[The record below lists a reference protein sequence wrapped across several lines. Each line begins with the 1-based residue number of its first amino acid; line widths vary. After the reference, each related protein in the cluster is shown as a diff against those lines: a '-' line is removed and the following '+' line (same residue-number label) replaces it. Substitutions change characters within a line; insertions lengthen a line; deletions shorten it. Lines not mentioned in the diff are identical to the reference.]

1 MSATE
6 KQRPLAALGL
16 AALGVVYGD
25 IGTSPLYTI
34 KTVFDPSYGV
44 RPDPGNVIGVISL
57 IVWALTIVVS
67 IKYVTLILRADNR
80 GEGGIMALL
89 SLASSFVAHRARFRG
104 MLLVIGLFGASLFY
118 GDGVITPAIS
128 VLSAVEGLSIA
139 THVFTPYIVPITLVI
154 LLGLF
159 LVQSRGTA
167 DIGVVFG
174 PIMAIWFFTIG
185 IAGVWNVIRD
195 PAILAALNPIHGLAF
210 LLHER
215 WLAFIALGAV
225 VLALTGA
232 EALYA
237 DLGHFGA
244 PPIRLAWFVWVFP
257 SLALNYLGQGALLL
271 QHPQA
276 FVNPFYYSFPA
287 WALYPMVGLA
297 TVATVIASQ
306 AVISGTYSMTKQAI
320 QLGFLPRMH
329 IVYTSARTMGQIYIP
344 FVNWL
349 LLFAVLSAVLGFRSS
364 SALGAAYG
372 IAVTGTMLITTVL
385 TFFVVRNGWHFNL
398 GLALAATGFFFLID
412 LTFFSANLLKLA
424 DGGWFPI
431 SIGIVLFIVM
441 STWRHGRQ
449 LLSERRRAQLLPLVP
464 FLQTLLLTPPAR
476 VPGTAVFLSADA
488 QGVPA
493 ALLHNLAHNKILHSR
508 VVFMTVAV
516 EEIPYIAL
524 AERVKVSSII
534 DSCYQ
539 VLIRCG
545 FKDEVNLPKLL
556 ELCEPQG
563 LKFEPME
570 TSYFISREILI
581 ATPGMGMS
589 LWREKLF
596 ATMARNAGHM
606 AEFLKLPP
614 NRVIELGTQ
623 IEV

>member
-1 MSATE
+1 MTINQ
-6 KQRPLAALGL
+6 KHPHLGTLGL

-44 RPDPGNVIGVISL
+44 RPDPSNVIGVVSL
-57 IVWALTIVVS
+57 IVWALTVIVS

-80 GEGGIMALL
+80 GEGGIIALL
-89 SLASSFVAHRARFRG
+89 SLASSYVAKRPRTRAV
-104 MLLVIGLFGASLFY
+104 LLVIGLFGASLFY

-128 VLSAVEGLSIA
+128 VLSAIEGLSIA
-139 THVFTPYIVPITLVI
+139 TQVFTPYVVPITLII

-167 DIGVVFG
+167 DIGVIFG
-174 PIMAIWFFTIG
+174 PVMAIWFLTIG
-185 IAGVWNVIRD
+185 AAGAWSVMRE
-195 PAILAALNPIHGLAF
+195 PAILAALNPIHGLVF
-210 LLHER
+210 LFHER

-244 PPIRLAWFVWVFP
+244 APIRLAWFVLVFP
-257 SLALNYLGQGALLL
+257 SLALSYLGQGALLL
-271 QHPQA
+271 RHPEA
-276 FVNPFYYSFPA
+276 VINPFYYSFPKSL
-287 WALYPMVGLA
+287 LYPMVGLA
-297 TVATVIASQ
+297 AVATVIASQ

-320 QLGFLPRMH
+320 QLGFLPRMQ
-329 IVYTSARTMGQIYIP
+329 IVYTSAREVGQIYIP

-349 LLFAVLSAVLGFRSS
+349 LLFAVLAAVLGFRSS

-385 TFFVVRNGWHFNL
+385 TFFVVRNGWHYNL

-424 DGGWFPI
+424 EGGWFPI
-431 SIGIVLFIVM
+431 SIGVALFVVM

-449 LLSERRRAQLLPLVP
+449 LLAERRRAQLLPLRP
-464 FLQTLLLTPPAR
+464 FMQTLLADAPKR
-476 VPGTAVFLSADA
+476 VPGTAIFLSADA
-488 QGVPA
+488 HGVPA
-493 ALLHNLAHNKILHSR
+493 ALLHNLAHNKVLHSR
-508 VVFMTVAV
+508 VVFMTVTI
-516 EEIPYIAL
+516 EEVPSIPVS
-524 AERVKVSSII
+524 ERVKINALV
-534 DSCYQ
+534 DGCYQ
-539 VLIRCG
+539 VLVRWG
-545 FKDEVNLPKLL
+545 FKDEVNLPKVL
-556 ELCEPQG
+556 EWCGSEG

-570 TSYFISREILI
+570 TSYFVSREILI
-581 ATPGMGMS
+581 PTAGFGVTR
-589 LWREKLF
+589 WREKLF
-596 ATMARNAGHM
+596 AAMARNAGHM